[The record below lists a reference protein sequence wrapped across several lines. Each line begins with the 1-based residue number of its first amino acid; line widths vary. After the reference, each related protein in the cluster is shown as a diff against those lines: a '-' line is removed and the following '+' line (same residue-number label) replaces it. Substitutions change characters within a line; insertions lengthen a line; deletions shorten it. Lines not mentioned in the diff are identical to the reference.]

1 MKLKSLANALALIL
15 AAGGTISAQTAKEQP
30 AWLSNAVVYQIY
42 PSSFQDSD
50 GNGIGDI
57 PGVTSRLEYIKSI
70 GVDCIWFNP
79 VFVSGWTDGGY
90 DVIDFY
96 KVDPRFGTNN
106 DLVTLVEKAHS
117 VGMKDVLDLVA
128 GHSSIDNEW
137 FKQASQEAF
146 QQYSDYYIWPSF
158 KPEIKNTANPAGE
171 ADYAQLMNSFNNIV
185 NKFVKS
191 DYPRGPYYVKNF
203 FDTQPALNF
212 GFANPDP
219 EHPWEQAVDAPGP
232 MAMRREL
239 KNIMAFWMD
248 KGIDG
253 FRVDM
258 AASLVKND
266 FDKSAT
272 IQLWKEDLAKW
283 FRTNYPENVLIA
295 EWFNPA
301 MSIEAGFHID
311 FFCHDGQYNYSTLFF
326 NTPGRGNDGNCY
338 FDLNGKGQLKTWLG
352 LYQYQY
358 NAVKNKGYVSMPS
371 GNHDFTRLAAG
382 PRSTED
388 QLKVAMTFFLTMPGV
403 PFIYYG
409 DEIGLMQNFNAP
421 AKEGSGNRSG
431 CRIPMLWDDSK
442 DAGFSTAAEEDLYL
456 PLTPDPARRTVKSQ
470 EADSNSLLNYVRS
483 LISLRRAHPGLGA
496 DADWKLVSNPN
507 NPYPMVYERSNDKET
522 WVIAINP
529 SAKKAVGE
537 IPSYGV
543 QPTAEAG
550 SFDAK
555 ACTYKTGAT
564 VDRITVAPVS
574 AVIYKIK

>member
-1 MKLKSLANALALIL
+1 
-15 AAGGTISAQTAKEQP
+15 
-30 AWLSNAVVYQIY
+30 
-42 PSSFQDSD
+42 
-50 GNGIGDI
+50 
-57 PGVTSRLEYIKSI
+57 
-70 GVDCIWFNP
+70 
-79 VFVSGWTDGGY
+79 
-90 DVIDFY
+90 
-96 KVDPRFGTNN
+96 
-106 DLVTLVEKAHS
+106 
-117 VGMKDVLDLVA
+117 
-128 GHSSIDNEW
+128 
-137 FKQASQEAF
+137 
-146 QQYSDYYIWPSF
+146 
-158 KPEIKNTANPAGE
+158 
-171 ADYAQLMNSFNNIV
+171 MNSFNNIV

-239 KNIMAFWMD
+239 KNIMSFWMD

-272 IQLWKEDLAKW
+272 IKLWKEDLAKW
-283 FRTNYPENVLIA
+283 FRTNYPQNVLIA
-295 EWFNPA
+295 EWFNPS

-326 NTPGRGNDGNCY
+326 NTPSRGYDGNCY
-338 FDLNGKGQLKTWLG
+338 FDIKGKGQLKTWLE

-382 PRSTED
+382 ERSTED

-421 AKEGSGNRSG
+421 AKEGSGGRSG
-431 CRIPMLWDDSK
+431 CRIPMLWDDST
-442 DAGFSTAAEEDLYL
+442 DAGFSTAAEENLYL
-456 PLTPDPARRTVKSQ
+456 PLTPDPDRRTVKSQ
-470 EADSNSLLNYVRS
+470 EADANSLLNYVRA
-483 LISLRRAHPGLGA
+483 LISFRKDHPGIGA
-496 DADWKLVSNPN
+496 DADWKIVSNPN
-507 NPYPMVYERSNDKET
+507 NPYPMVYERSNGNET
-522 WVIAINP
+522 WLIAINP
-529 SAKKAVGE
+529 SGKKVIGE
-537 IPSYGV
+537 IPSYGI
-543 QPTAEAG
+543 QPSAEFG
-550 SFDAK
+550 SFDARN
-555 ACTYKTGAT
+555 CSYKVGQTIDKLT
-564 VDRITVAPVS
+564 LAPVS
-574 AVIYKIK
+574 AVIYKVK